1 MGLNLNIYEIIKGP
15 VISDK
20 AFLLNKK
27 LNKLVL
33 KVHPQANKSQIKEAL
48 QRLFNVKVEK
58 VNTLTREG
66 KIHKVRRIQVQ
77 KATTKRVI
85 VTLKEGYSL
94 DFFDQSGAPAT
105 SVMKQQDSK

>member
-33 KVHPQANKSQIKEAL
+33 KIHPQANKSQVKEAL
-48 QRLFNVKVEK
+48 QKLFNVKVEK

-66 KIHKVRRIQVQ
+66 KVHRARRIKIQ
-77 KATTKRVI
+77 KPTTKRVI
-85 VTLKEGYSL
+85 VTLKDGYKL
-94 DFFDQSGAPAT
+94 DFFDQIETAM
-105 SVMKQQDSK
+105 SVTKQESN